1 MAPRVRGALFGAL
14 GGMYGAAAMSIVRL
28 AMRRAGHIDKMVP
41 QVVEEWIAHRT
52 GIEPPAGAAG
62 HQLFDQLLHLGYGA
76 AWGGLGAQLVAG
88 GAGRRFLWRGAALGL
103 GLWAAGMLVALP
115 SLKVARSAWRSG
127 LRENATNIAA
137 HLAYGLSV
145 QLVTE
150 ELERQ
155 PNRQATTD
163 AERHATRVG

>member
-1 MAPRVRGALFGAL
+1 
-14 GGMYGAAAMSIVRL
+14 
-28 AMRRAGHIDKMVP
+28 
-41 QVVEEWIAHRT
+41 
-52 GIEPPAGAAG
+52 
-62 HQLFDQLLHLGYGA
+62 
-76 AWGGLGAQLVAG
+76 
-88 GAGRRFLWRGAALGL
+88 
-103 GLWAAGMLVALP
+103 VALP